1 MSKILL
7 VEDDNNLREIYE
19 ARLQAEGFT
28 ISSASNGEDALVLVK
43 KELPDLIISDV
54 MMPKISGFEML
65 DIIKN
70 TPGLENIKV
79 IMLTALGQNDDQDRA
94 GKLGADRYLVKSQV
108 TLENIVNVAQ
118 ELLGNNSTNMNE
130 QINNSAM
137 PNPNDLSKPIEPA
150 YNTINV
156 DPSPIDNQLP
166 TDTNST
172 VSPVDNLTT
181 PAPQPAVIDNSTVSP
196 NDNLATPAPQPA
208 VIDNSVTLDNN
219 IPAAINNNDP
229 TTIPIDNNN
238 VMVAT
243 DQNIAPSTTDQ
254 NNQQVIETPLQTNT
268 DFNPANHI
276 TEIDLPDM
284 QKSADEQNTI
294 KNQINYF
301 ITTPTQNSAI
311 DTSTLPVDN
320 TINVDPSPIDNQL
333 PTDTN
338 PTVSPV
344 DNLVTPAP
352 QPAVIDNSAN
362 LDNNIPTAINN
373 NDPTTIPIDNNN
385 VMVATDQ
392 NIAPSTTDQNNQQVI
407 DQAVNTL
414 NDQMSNND
422 NLDSSSLPFSPPSLS
437 PPSGSQRTINPINNS
452 TPIFS
457 NTTNPIDAPDSNLS
471 TAPQPNFD
479 NSSINNDLN
488 NIAL

>member
-166 TDTNST
+166 TDTNPT
-172 VSPVDNLTT
+172 VSPVDNLVT
-181 PAPQPAVIDNSTVSP
+181 PAPQPAVIDNSA
-196 NDNLATPAPQPA
+196 N
-208 VIDNSVTLDNN
+208 LDNN
-219 IPAAINNNDP
+219 IPTAINNNDP

-333 PTDTN
+333 PIDTN
-338 PTVSPV
+338 STVSPV
-344 DNLVTPAP
+344 DNLTTPAP
-352 QPAVIDNSAN
+352 QPAVIDNSTVSPNDNLATPAPQPAVIDN
-362 LDNNIPTAINN
+362 SVTLDNNIPTAINN

>member
-166 TDTNST
+166 IDTNST

-208 VIDNSVTLDNN
+208 VIDNSVT
-219 IPAAINNNDP
+219 
-229 TTIPIDNNN
+229 
-238 VMVAT
+238 
-243 DQNIAPSTTDQ
+243 
-254 NNQQVIETPLQTNT
+254 
-268 DFNPANHI
+268 
-276 TEIDLPDM
+276 
-284 QKSADEQNTI
+284 
-294 KNQINYF
+294 
-301 ITTPTQNSAI
+301 
-311 DTSTLPVDN
+311 
-320 TINVDPSPIDNQL
+320 
-333 PTDTN
+333 
-338 PTVSPV
+338 
-344 DNLVTPAP
+344 
-352 QPAVIDNSAN
+352 